1 MKSVF
6 MVLFLLGGLAIS
18 NADAQSCQPAA
29 KGSSTVACKP
39 DAGPAATVS
48 LLPGTPGACTPQQM
62 ATCTPEQMAA
72 CTPEQMAACAGKKM
86 SKKEMK
92 ECQAICQG
100 KVAAAPS
107 TGQAV
112 LAGQPVTMSSQ
123 PVAPPKASKQ

>member
-18 NADAQSCQPAA
+18 NASAQSCQPATKA
-29 KGSSTVACKP
+29 ACAAACKP
-39 DAGPAATVS
+39 GASADASQS
-48 LLPGTPGACTPQQM
+48 LLPGTTVA
-62 ATCTPEQMAA
+62 CTPEQMAN

-92 ECQAICQG
+92 ECQAMCQG
-100 KVAAAPS
+100 KVAAAPT

-112 LAGQPVTMSSQ
+112 LASQPAAVSQ
-123 PVAPPKASKQ
+123 TPVAPAKSSKQ

>member
-18 NADAQSCQPAA
+18 NADGQSCKPSPTGCCAA
-29 KGSSTVACKP
+29 AGKSGASA
-39 DAGPAATVS
+39 DANASLS
-48 LLPGTPGACTPQQM
+48 LLPGTPAM
-62 ATCTPEQMAA
+62 ASCTPEQMAS

-92 ECQAICQG
+92 ECQSMCQG
-100 KVAAAPS
+100 KVAAAPT

-112 LAGQPVTMSSQ
+112 LAGQPATVA
-123 PVAPPKASKQ
+123 PGNAAPPKASKQ